1 MKSFKNDFEDLQDL
15 SDPPHPCPDPHGYK
29 NDTLR
34 EPVLS
39 ARSKTGKTNVFKTDG
54 SLMQAENIAECSL

>member
-1 MKSFKNDFEDLQDL
+1 MFFEDSQDL

-39 ARSKTGKTNVFKTDG
+39 ARSKTGKTKVLKTDG
-54 SLMQAENIAECSL
+54 SLIQAESIAECSL